1 MGFHHQFGQS
11 IPSGVTLALWY
22 AFVTF
27 RFCVTH
33 VVMYGKHRGLFY
45 YYYRNNICISSE
57 IQEMAL
63 HL

>member
-1 MGFHHQFGQS
+1 MRFHHQFGQP
-11 IPSGVTLALWY
+11 IPSGVTLALLS
-22 AFVTF
+22 AFITS

-33 VVMYGKHRGLFY
+33 IVMYEKHRGLFY

-57 IQEMAL
+57 IQEMVL